1 MRGDAAFFPV
11 RSSTSTNLG
20 AAAMKRGT
28 GLNNFTGAEG
38 GTPSLSPKIRDAL
51 AKLDDAL
58 FAIWDLGDNVL
69 LAWTHEDGELRFLAV
84 RHYTIAESVHSG
96 AAHPNQKKDAIG
108 FVNEILAGSKH
119 LAPDRFREV
128 CREFGADPQ
137 TLRVDFRVGTD
148 VDVGLIN
155 ELVRRYSVSL
165 VRGRAVVLLDA
176 VEFSLQPP
184 LDQMAML
191 NSLSF
196 SVNSAYRQLLSKEID
211 VNFARTTT
219 GDGFYIWNRATN
231 PGANVELYKLMML
244 ILADNAVAQRKARS
258 EWVPKLRA
266 AFHVGEHYEFHQV
279 EGLNP
284 TTFSYIV
291 GQVTVDLARMIEKSL
306 PGQILLGAFEVREE
320 IRPGRFIRYDTVDFV
335 ERTAATLD
343 HLNGLVISGGRIEN
357 IRCYLTGQSLGS
369 GRYMV
374 NRYHIRDKHD
384 TSRVVYN
391 AKINIHRAN
400 TEPIFLGIQRD
411 DLWAFATAKVETL
424 NRDAEQ
430 TGSYFIRP

>member
-1 MRGDAAFFPV
+1 
-11 RSSTSTNLG
+11 
-20 AAAMKRGT
+20 MKRGT
-28 GLNNFTGAEG
+28 WLDTFARAEG
-38 GTPSLSPKIRDAL
+38 GAPSLSPTFRDAL
-51 AKLDDAL
+51 ARLDDAL

-69 LAWTHEDGELRFLAV
+69 LAWTHDDGALHFLAV
-84 RHYTIAESVHSG
+84 RHYAIAEAVHSG
-96 AAHPNQKKDAIG
+96 RAHPGQKNDANG
-108 FVNEILAGSKH
+108 FVNEILAGSKY

-128 CREFGADPQ
+128 CREFGTDPQ
-137 TLRVDFRVGTD
+137 VLRVDFRVGTD
-148 VDVGLIN
+148 VEIELIN

-306 PGQILLGAFEVREE
+306 PGQILLGDSKSGKKSRPEGSFVTTPWTSSREPL
-320 IRPGRFIRYDTVDFV
+320 RRSTTSTDSRFP
-335 ERTAATLD
+335 AATSRTSAATSPARA
-343 HLNGLVISGGRIEN
+343 SGAAATRSIA
-357 IRCYLTGQSLGS
+357 ITSATSTAPPVSFITPRSTSIAKTP
-369 GRYMV
+369 
-374 NRYHIRDKHD
+374 NRFF
-384 TSRVVYN
+384 S
-391 AKINIHRAN
+391 ASS
-400 TEPIFLGIQRD
+400 
-411 DLWAFATAKVETL
+411 ATTCGHSPPPGWK
-424 NRDAEQ
+424 R
-430 TGSYFIRP
+430 